1 MSSRGLTTGSQNIQS
16 VTQDP
21 VVKPRG
27 DIRIQK
33 TMNKPLFDKILI
45 ANRSEIAVRII
56 RTLKK
61 MGIKSVAVYSE
72 ADTNSMYVQHADE
85 AYYIGDSPATES
97 YLSIKN
103 IISAIRES
111 GASAVH
117 PGYGFL
123 SENPNFANILKREGV
138 VLIGP
143 SAGTIKKMGDKIEAK
158 KIAIE
163 AGVSPVPGYM
173 GTINDVKQAI
183 DIAKEI
189 GFPVIVK
196 AAAGGGG
203 RGMRVVNNPAEMA
216 NAFESAKLE
225 AANSFSDDRLFI
237 EKLIQTP
244 RHIEIQLIADQYGNS
259 VCLGERECSIQRHHQ
274 KVIEE
279 APSSFITEDIR
290 QEMYRQVIS
299 LSQKVG
305 YYSAGTVEFI
315 VDSNKNFY
323 FLEMNTRLQV
333 EHPVTELITG
343 IDIVEEM
350 IQIAAGEKLSFTQ
363 DDVKLKGWAFESRIC
378 AENPSRGF
386 LPSSGRITAYS
397 EPAKSPNIRI
407 DTGIG
412 LGGEVSMFYDSMI
425 AKLCTY
431 GETREQAIE
440 LMHSALS
447 SYIINGIAHNISFLE
462 AVMLHPRFVSGDIS
476 TAFIQEEYPDGFSG
490 ASLTSEVTTVFLATA
505 IFIYISEQRRASLIS
520 GNINNQANKIG
531 TRWVV
536 TIDDKLFPVL
546 ITPVENGYNIRHE
559 SDRIYIRSNWNLGN
573 ELFTAI
579 INGKKTNVK
588 IENIRTGYLLSH
600 AGISVKAFV
609 RSPRISELEALM
621 VSKVVVE
628 ESSELQAPLSGQIAA
643 IKVKEG
649 QEVTAGQEIMILTAM
664 KMENLILAERDGK
677 IAKIF
682 VNEKDNVVRGQVL
695 LEFA

>member
-1 MSSRGLTTGSQNIQS
+1 
-16 VTQDP
+16 
-21 VVKPRG
+21 
-27 DIRIQK
+27 
-33 TMNKPLFDKILI
+33 MNKPLFDKILI

-61 MGIKSVAVYSE
+61 IGIKSVAVYSE

-143 SAGTIKKMGDKIEAK
+143 SATTIKKMGDKIEAK

-163 AGVSPVPGYM
+163 AGVSTVPGYM
-173 GTINDVKQAI
+173 GTIKDVKQAV

-244 RHIEIQLIADQYGNS
+244 RHIEIQLLADQYGNS

-279 APSSFITEDIR
+279 APSSFITEDVR

-350 IQIAAGEKLSFTQ
+350 IKIAAGEKLSFTQ
-363 DDVKLKGWAFESRIC
+363 DDVKLKGWAFEFRIC

-386 LPSSGRITAYS
+386 LPSSGRIIAYS

-440 LMHSALS
+440 VMRSALS

-628 ESSELQAPLSGQIAA
+628 ESTELQAPLSGQIAS
-643 IKVKEG
+643 IKVTEG
-649 QEVTAGQEIMILTAM
+649 QQVIAGQEIMVLTAM
-664 KMENLILAERDGK
+664 KMENLILAEREGK
-677 IAKIF
+677 IAKIY
-682 VNEKDNVVRGQVL
+682 VNEKDNVVRGQIL

>member
-1 MSSRGLTTGSQNIQS
+1 
-16 VTQDP
+16 
-21 VVKPRG
+21 
-27 DIRIQK
+27 
-33 TMNKPLFDKILI
+33 MNKPLFDKILI

-163 AGVSPVPGYM
+163 AGVSTVPGYM
-173 GTINDVKQAI
+173 GTINDVKQAV

-350 IQIAAGEKLSFTQ
+350 IKIAAGEKLSFTQ

-386 LPSSGRITAYS
+386 LPSSGRIIAYS

-440 LMHSALS
+440 VMRSALS

>member
-1 MSSRGLTTGSQNIQS
+1 
-16 VTQDP
+16 
-21 VVKPRG
+21 
-27 DIRIQK
+27 
-33 TMNKPLFDKILI
+33 MNKPLFDKILI

-163 AGVSPVPGYM
+163 AGVSTVPGYM
-173 GTINDVKQAI
+173 GTINDVKQAV

-244 RHIEIQLIADQYGNS
+244 RHIEIQLIADQYGNN

-350 IQIAAGEKLSFTQ
+350 IKIAAGEKLSFTQ

-386 LPSSGRITAYS
+386 LPSSGRIIAYS

-440 LMHSALS
+440 VMRSALS

-677 IAKIF
+677 IAEIF